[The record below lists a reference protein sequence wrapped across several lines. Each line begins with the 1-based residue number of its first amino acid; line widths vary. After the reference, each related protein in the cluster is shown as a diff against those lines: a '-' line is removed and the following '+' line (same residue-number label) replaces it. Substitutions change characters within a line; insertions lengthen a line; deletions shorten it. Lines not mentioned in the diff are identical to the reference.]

1 MDTKLIIIGLLMSM
15 LMLCNFNQNCL
26 KENFLLGGP
35 GFRHLNSN
43 ENCNPHMLNSI
54 ATQPTKQALIEKR
67 AGIPHGAS
75 AVRNPQQNGAA
86 HSAVPS
92 QAMPPCAGNH
102 RHSQLGGCG
111 LPGYESADNF
121 EGFTKREELEEEL
134 EELEEEVVH
143 VERIVTALLKN
154 RNQNG
159 ADFIRGDIPIKKCDQ
174 GWFNT
179 HQKPHESLRIGA
191 LTHISDA
198 QNPHATAQEVAT
210 HLAGDNHHLAVL
222 DHHNQA
228 SLDTANG
235 LSY

>member
-26 KENFLLGGP
+26 KENFLLGSP
-35 GFRHLNSN
+35 GIRHVNSN
-43 ENCNPHMLNSI
+43 EDCNPHMLNSY
-54 ATQPTKQALIEKR
+54 ATQPNKQALVETR
-67 AGIPHGAS
+67 AGIPQGAS
-75 AVRNPQQNGAA
+75 GVKNPQPNGAA
-86 HSAVPS
+86 QSAVPS
-92 QAMPPCAGNH
+92 QAMPCPGDH
-102 RHSQLGGCG
+102 RDGQLGCG
-111 LPGYESADNF
+111 LPGYDSAENF
-121 EGFTKREELEEEL
+121 EQQDDNVEYGAPSN
-134 EELEEEVVH
+134 EEEVVH
-143 VERIVTALLKN
+143 VERIITAMLKN
-154 RNQNG
+154 RNQAN
-159 ADFIRGDIPIKKCDQ
+159 ADFIRGDIPIKKCDH

-179 HQKPHESLRIGA
+179 HQKPHESLRVGA
-191 LTHISDA
+191 VTHISDA